1 MSNNEDTFC
10 ILENDKILNEIK
22 EDINNLRTSWKDDIK
37 QLRNQL
43 NKLDKSIDDIDNKYN
58 TIKPEI
64 NAYSTN
70 IHLLLTQ
77 IYEQHKRN
85 ITYSNF
91 FKLSSLP
98 IIILILKRL
107 L

>member
-10 ILENDKILNEIK
+10 VLENDKILNEIR

-37 QLRNQL
+37 QLRTQL
-43 NKLDKSIDDIDNKYN
+43 NKLDRSIDDIDRKYN

-64 NAYSTN
+64 NAYSSN

-77 IYEQHKRN
+77 IYEQHKTN
-85 ITYSNF
+85 ITYSNI
-91 FKLSSLP
+91 FKLSSIP
-98 IIILILKRL
+98 IIMLILKKL